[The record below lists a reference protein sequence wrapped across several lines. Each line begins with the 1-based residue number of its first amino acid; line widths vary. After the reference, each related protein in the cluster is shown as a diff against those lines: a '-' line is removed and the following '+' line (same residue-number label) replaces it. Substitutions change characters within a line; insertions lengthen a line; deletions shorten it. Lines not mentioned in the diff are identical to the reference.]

1 MDIKELEYGVR
12 KFFEFCR
19 NNPEYCPHDYER
31 VKRVGIKKAEE
42 LDIIWC
48 ERADE
53 KANKNEEIK
62 VGDEIEV
69 WNWKCKI
76 CGMMVRKIERVKV

>member
-31 VKRVGIKKAEE
+31 VNRVAIKKADE
-42 LDIIWC
+42 LDITWC
-48 ERADE
+48 E
-53 KANKNEEIK
+53 KINKNEEIK
-62 VGDEIEV
+62 VGNEIEV

-76 CGMMVRKIERVKV
+76 CGMKVRKIEKVKV